1 MTAVATAFDVVLGAG
16 VLAVAVLTLFVPR
29 RSTAVVLFLVLG
41 VLLAVVWARLAA
53 PDVALAEAAVG
64 AGVTGALLLR
74 AVAARPGADRED
86 GPRPPWAVPLLG
98 GLSTAAVAV
107 LLGMLVLSVGTPD
120 ADLGPAVRESTGA
133 TGVSHPVTAVLL
145 GFRAYDTLLEVAV
158 LAAALLGALA
168 LQPDDAQRDEG
179 RPDGDLPGL
188 TSHPVPEPLGVLTHV
203 LSPVLVLAAGWV
215 LVAGSTR
222 PGGAFQAGALVAGA
236 LLLLHL
242 GGRPGAVPT
251 GGRLRRWALAGLG
264 AFLALAGGTAAS
276 GRGWLRPDPAWAGG
290 AVLALETVLAAGIGV
305 TLAAIFVATARSAPA
320 RVAARGA
327 DGPTRHDAEEA
338 DG

>member
-1 MTAVATAFDVVLGAG
+1 MTAVATAFDVVLGSG

-74 AVAARPGADRED
+74 AVTAGTDRAD
-86 GPRPPWAVPLLG
+86 GPRPPSTVPLLG

-107 LLGMLVLSVGTPD
+107 LLGMLVLSVETPD
-120 ADLGPAVRESTGA
+120 TDLGPAVRESTGA

-168 LQPDDAQRDEG
+168 LQPDQPQRDHAQ
-179 RPDGDLPGL
+179 PQDDLPRRA
-188 TSHPVPEPLGVLTHV
+188 SQRVPEPLGMLTRV

-242 GGRPGAVPT
+242 GGRPAAVPT
-251 GGRLRRWALAGLG
+251 AGRLRWWALAGLG
-264 AFLALAGGTAAS
+264 AFLALAAGTAAS
-276 GRGWLRPDPAWAGG
+276 GRGWLRLDPAWAGG
-290 AVLALETVLAAGIGV
+290 AVLALEGVLAASIGV
-305 TLAAIFVATARSAPA
+305 TLAAIFVATARSVPTGAGGPSTGTT
-320 RVAARGA
+320 RHGVQGA
-327 DGPTRHDAEEA
+327 DE
-338 DG
+338 